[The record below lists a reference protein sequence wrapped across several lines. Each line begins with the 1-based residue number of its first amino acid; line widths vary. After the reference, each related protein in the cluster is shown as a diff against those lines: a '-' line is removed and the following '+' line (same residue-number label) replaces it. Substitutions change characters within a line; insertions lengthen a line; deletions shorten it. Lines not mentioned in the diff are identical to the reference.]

1 MHYLVRLVRL
11 CVMNVVTPPAAPTP
25 AAELAAVLLRVVYG
39 LMRAMA
45 PLLSGHRMAPHCF
58 EVWHAFTRAARRVVR
73 ALERQAAGEVARVRP
88 SRAGQVRKPPSKARL
103 RLPMERAW
111 VLKLGWGVRGWL
123 SQLEY
128 ALNRPEF
135 AALVAANPQA
145 QRVLRPMLWRLGIT
159 VACVPPL
166 PKRPRAAR
174 AKPVIADKPKR
185 LTRREREAILWYP
198 NSEGVPMKLLPRRL
212 PRD

>member
-1 MHYLVRLVRL
+1 MHCLMGSVRLN
-11 CVMNVVTPPAAPTP
+11 VMNVVSPPAAPTP
-25 AAELAAVLLRVVYG
+25 AAELAEVLLRVVFG
-39 LMRAMA
+39 LMQAMA
-45 PLLSGHRMAPHCF
+45 PLLAGHKLAPHCF

-73 ALERQAAGEVARVRP
+73 ALSRQAAGEVFRVRP
-88 SRAGQVRKPPSKARL
+88 SRAGQTRKASTKPRL
-103 RLPMERAW
+103 RLPMEKGW
-111 VLKLGWGVRGWL
+111 VGKLGWGVRGWL
-123 SQLEY
+123 TQMEY

-166 PKRPRAAR
+166 PRRPRKPRPKPAR
-174 AKPVIADKPKR
+174 QAKPKR
-185 LTRREREAILWYP
+185 LTRKEREAILWYS
-198 NSEGVPMKLLPRRL
+198 NSEGKPMKLLPRRL